1 MSPLETYLT
10 SLREIRSSGEAVDET
25 SYYDALANLLNEIGK
40 SLKPRVRCVLSLKN
54 RGAGIPDGGLFTDEQ
69 LKKSRGEEKPLPQ
82 SPARGVIEVKPT
94 SDDAW
99 ITADSEQVSRYWG
112 KYRQVL
118 VTNYRDFV
126 FVGQDA
132 AGKPVKLESYRLA
145 DSEKAFWAGAAQPRK
160 TANQHGPMFIEF
172 AQRAMLHAAPIASPE
187 AVAWFL
193 ASYARDALARIGLR
207 ELPALASVRK
217 ALEEA
222 LGLAFEGEKGE
233 HFFRSTLVQTLFY
246 GVFSAWVLWSKKY
259 PPTSKELFDWRL
271 TAHHLRVPVLRKLF
285 HEVADPG
292 QLQELNLAEILDW
305 TASVLNRVDRASF
318 FSRFQETHAVQYFYE
333 PFLQAF
339 DPDLRKQLG
348 VWYTPPEIVQYMVA
362 RVDTVLREELGVADG
377 LADKN
382 VYVLDPCCGTGSYL
396 VEALS
401 KIHETL
407 KQQHGDDALVAA
419 DLKEAAKNRVF
430 GFELLPAPFVVSHL
444 QVGLLLQNL
453 GAPLAEKGNE
463 RVGVFL
469 TNALTGWEP
478 PKGPKRHLL
487 FPELEEE
494 RDAAEHVKRDAPIL
508 VILGNPPYNA
518 FAGVSPEEEQGL
530 VEPYKEGLVKEWKI
544 KKFNLDD
551 LYVRF
556 FRLAERRIA
565 EMSGRGV
572 VAYISNHSWISDPSF
587 VVMRKHLLDS
597 FDRFWIENMHGNRK
611 VSEYAPDGRT
621 SETVFAIPGFSVGIQ
636 QGVAISL
643 WVKSGHAPSNSRILF
658 REDLQEARAAE
669 RRARLVKSLTDSDRG
684 DHYLTA
690 NPAPNNR
697 FSFRPQRVTRKYMA
711 WPAIDSLCGLSP
723 TLGILENRKEALI
736 DIDRARLEHRIK
748 SYLDPEIP
756 WDEAKNKSDGLYR
769 DFARFDAKKTRD
781 KILKSSPFNPSDI
794 RRFLIRPMDVRW
806 CYYTS
811 IRPVWNEPRPAYVE
825 QLWPGNISIMTRRK
839 GVADPEGTPFFATTC
854 LGFQHALNT
863 DAYYVPLRLRDIP
876 HAGKKTAAKQLN
888 LLHKPESGTQ
898 SERPN
903 LSQPGAD
910 YLKSLGLDRAGDKS
924 SGASAIWLHAL
935 ASGYAPAYLSD
946 NADGIRQDW
955 PRIPL
960 PSTSK
965 SLLASA
971 ALGGKIAA
979 LLDTEAPVNGVTAG
993 DLRPELKLI
1002 AATTRAGGGSLKE
1015 SGLALTAGWGHTG
1028 KGGVTMP
1035 GRGKLVERD
1044 YSAKEHQAIVE
1055 GAKKQSLSEKEAFS
1069 HFGNKTCDVYLNDSA
1084 YWSNVPIRVWE
1095 YTIGGYQVI
1104 KKWLSYREAP
1114 LLGRPL
1120 TIDEVRYVQEMARR
1134 IAAILLLE
1142 PALDANYESIKAHTF
1157 PWPPKS

>member
-1 MSPLETYLT
+1 MFPFEAYLT

-25 SYYDALANLLNEIGK
+25 SYYGALETFLNEIGK

-69 LKKSRGEEKPLPQ
+69 LKKSRGEEKPLSQ
-82 SPARGVIEVKPT
+82 IPARGVIEVKPT

-99 ITADSEQVSRYWG
+99 ITADSEQVSRYWA

-126 FVGQDA
+126 FVGQDP
-132 AGKPVKLESYRLA
+132 AGNPVKLESYRLA
-145 DSEKAFWAGAAQPRK
+145 DSEKEFWASAAHPKK
-160 TANQHGPMFIEF
+160 TVTQHGPMFVEF
-172 AQRAMLHAAPIASPE
+172 AQRALLHAAPIASPE

-259 PPTSKELFDWRL
+259 PPTSKERFDWRL

-292 QLQELNLAEILDW
+292 QLEELNLAEILDW

-348 VWYTPPEIVQYMVA
+348 VWYTPPEIVKYMVA
-362 RVDTVLREELGVADG
+362 RVDTVLREELNLPDG

-419 DLKEAAKNRVF
+419 DLKDAAKNRVF

-444 QVGLLLQNL
+444 QLGLLLQNL
-453 GAPLAEKGNE
+453 GAPLAEKGND
-463 RVGVFL
+463 RVGVYL

-478 PKGPKRHLL
+478 PKEPKKRLL

-494 RDAAEHVKRDAPIL
+494 RDAAEHVKRDTPIL
-508 VILGNPPYNA
+508 VILGNPPYNG
-518 FAGVSPEEEQGL
+518 FAGVSPDEEAGL
-530 VEPYKEGLVKEWKI
+530 LEPYKAGLKEWGITK
-544 KKFNLDD
+544 NYLDD

-556 FRLAERRIA
+556 FRIAERRIA
-565 EMSGRGV
+565 EKTHKGV
-572 VAYISNHSWISDPSF
+572 VSFISNHSFVSDPTY
-587 VVMRKHLLDS
+587 VVLRKHLLGN
-597 FDRFWIENMHGNRK
+597 FDEFWIENMHGNRK
-611 VSEYAPDGRT
+611 ISEYAPDGRT
-621 SETVFAIPGFSVGIQ
+621 SETIFAIPGFSTGIQ
-636 QGVAISL
+636 QGVVVSI
-643 WVKSGHAPSNSRILF
+643 WIKSGKKKNDPKVFF
-658 REDLQEARAAE
+658 RDDLTEARAQE
-669 RRARLVKSLTDSDRG
+669 RRARLLHSLTDRRFQS
-684 DHYLTA
+684 HYVQA
-690 NPAPNNR
+690 KPGAGNR
-697 FSFRPQRVTRKYMA
+697 YSFRPVITASGYPA
-711 WPAIDSLCGLSP
+711 WAPISELSATEPMLGLND
-723 TLGILENRKEALI
+723 NRGQALHDFSRQTI
-736 DIDRARLEHRIK
+736 SERIK
-748 SYLDPEIP
+748 SYFDPE
-756 WDEAKNKSDGLYR
+756 
-769 DFARFDAKKTRD
+769 
-781 KILKSSPFNPSDI
+781 
-794 RRFLIRPMDVRW
+794 
-806 CYYTS
+806 
-811 IRPVWNEPRPAYVE
+811 
-825 QLWPGNISIMTRRK
+825 
-839 GVADPEGTPFFATTC
+839 TPFEELSQLHAGLTSNAASFNARDTRERLLNESEYHNENVWPFWFKPFDLRWAYIERHSNLWNRVRPELLSHAARGNQFLLVRRHAPKCPDGATIH
-854 LGFQHALNT
+854 FSRYISDQHALHT
-863 DAYYVPLRLRDIP
+863 DAYFIPFELEVAPLSEKNP
-876 HAGKKTAAKQLN
+876 NQSQLA
-888 LLHKPESGTQ
+888 LHTGAMRSVREPNVAPQVRSYLDKIGLKGTD
-898 SERPN
+898 P
-903 LSQPGAD
+903 AD
-910 YLKSLGLDRAGDKS
+910 LEV
-924 SGASAIWLHAL
+924 IWLHAL
-935 ASGYAPAYLSD
+935 SIGHTPRYLEE

-960 PSTSK
+960 PDSKK
-965 SLLASA
+965 SLVTSA
-971 ALGGKIAA
+971 GLGRQVAA
-979 LLDTEAPVNGVTAG
+979 LLDIEAPVKGVTAG
-993 DLRPELKLI
+993 DLRHELKLI
-1002 AATTRAGGGSLKE
+1002 ATTTRAGGGSLKE
-1015 SGLALTAGWGHTG
+1015 SDLALTAGWGHTG

-1035 GRGKLVERD
+1035 GQGKLAERD
-1044 YSAKEHQAIVE
+1044 YSPKEHQAIPE
-1055 GAKKQSLSEKEAFS
+1055 GAKKQGLFEKTAFA
-1069 HFGNKTCDVYLNDSA
+1069 HLGNTTFDVYLNDSA
-1084 YWSNVPIRVWE
+1084 YWSNIPARVWE

-1104 KKWLSYREAP
+1104 KKWLSYREEP

-1142 PALDANYESIKAHTF
+1142 PALDANYESIKSHAF